1 MSEARLAIRTKVGG
15 RALVWAMYFG
25 FTRLPLT
32 AGGGCLWVA
41 MDSQVFRSLVLTFT
55 DQVS

>member
-1 MSEARLAIRTKVGG
+1 MAEARLAIRTKVGG

-25 FTRLPLT
+25 LMRLPST
-32 AGGGCLWVA
+32 AGGGCRWVA
-41 MDSQVFRSLVLTFT
+41 IDSQVFRSLVFTLT

>member
-1 MSEARLAIRTKVGG
+1 MAEARLENSTKVGG

-25 FTRLPLT
+25 LIRLPST
-32 AGGGCLWVA
+32 AGGGCRWVA
-41 MDSQVFRSLVLTFT
+41 MASQSFRSRVFTFT